1 MPNKDQ
7 SSQHQKTSLGIELNW
22 GLKHQGLGVEG
33 TGNEQAFPHA
43 GSHTEP
49 HMVSPA
55 LIWLVSSAH
64 PSSTDTATLDDLR
77 EGFLLCWPGEG

>member
-1 MPNKDQ
+1 M
-7 SSQHQKTSLGIELNW
+7 
-22 GLKHQGLGVEG
+22 EG

-49 HMVSPA
+49 HMVAPA